1 MTNAD
6 LMNGLNDRQ
15 RQAVD
20 APNGPLLV
28 LAGAGTGKTRVITA
42 RIARLIRDGLAAE
55 RILALTFTRKAANEM
70 RQRVRSLLGSRAH
83 GLTVCTFHAL
93 GLRIMQEHH
102 RVAGEGGALR
112 VLADCEQRQ
121 LIGDALREGG
131 SGDDVERVVAAI
143 SRAKNHGVGPDEFR
157 RMAANDFQQ
166 AVAAAYSR
174 YQTTLASATLIEV
187 DDMILRPV
195 ELLESAADV
204 RSRYQRRWKCVL
216 IDEYQ
221 DTNEGQDRLASSIL
235 GHGCNVC
242 VVGDDDQSIYSF
254 RGADVERIRN
264 FSERYPGVRAVT
276 LESNYRS
283 RTPIVALANAVISKA
298 AKRWPKRL
306 SAESGPGATVE
317 WTILADEK
325 EELRFVVEQAR
336 ACSASVNWSAIA
348 VLVRSHKLVAAFLR
362 EFRQH
367 GIPCATGAAHTDGV
381 AVMTLHQSKG
391 LEFPV
396 VFLPALEDGILPH
409 GSAEGDP
416 EAIEEER
423 RLCYVG
429 ITRARER
436 LFITSVE
443 RRNERPAP
451 RSPFLSDVPVGDFFV
466 VR

>member
-1 MTNAD
+1 MNNAD
-6 LMNGLNDRQ
+6 LLNGLNDRQ

-42 RIARLIRDGLAAE
+42 RIARLIHDGLAAE
-55 RILALTFTRKAANEM
+55 RILSVTFTRKAANEM
-70 RQRVRSLLGSRAH
+70 RLRVRSLLGSRAD

-102 RVAGEGGALR
+102 RSTSENGTLR
-112 VLADCEQRQ
+112 VLMESEQRRI
-121 LIGDALREGG
+121 IGDALRVDG
-131 SGDDVERVVAAI
+131 SGHDVDRVLSAI
-143 SRAKNHGVGPDEFR
+143 SRAKNHGVGHDEFR
-157 RMAANDFQQ
+157 RKADNDFQQ

-174 YQTTLASATLIEV
+174 YQAALARAGLIDV
-187 DDMILRPV
+187 DDMILHPV

-204 RSRYQRRWKCVL
+204 RSRYQYRWTCVL

-221 DTNEGQDRLASSIL
+221 DTNEGQDRLASLIL
-235 GHGCNVC
+235 GQEPNLC

-264 FSERYPGVRAVT
+264 FSGRYPGVRAVT

-283 RTPIVALANAVISKA
+283 RIPIVALANAVISRA

-306 SAESGPGATVE
+306 SAETGPGAPVE

-325 EELRFVVEQAR
+325 EELRFVAEQVR
-336 ACSASVNWSAIA
+336 ACSAWANWSAIA
-348 VLVRSHKLVAAFLR
+348 VLVRSHKLAAAFLR

-367 GIPCATGAAHTDGV
+367 GIPCATGTADTGGV

-396 VFLPALEDGILPH
+396 VFLPIMEDGILPH

-436 LFITSVE
+436 LFITSAE
-443 RRNERPAP
+443 RRNERPAL
-451 RSPFLSDVPVGDFFV
+451 RSPFLSDVPVGDFLV
-466 VR
+466 SR